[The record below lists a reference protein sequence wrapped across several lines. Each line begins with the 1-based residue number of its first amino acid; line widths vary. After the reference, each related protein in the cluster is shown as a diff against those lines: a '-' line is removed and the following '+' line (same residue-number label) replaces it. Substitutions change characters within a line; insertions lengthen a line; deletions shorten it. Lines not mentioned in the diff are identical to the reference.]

1 MGFADWFAP
10 RVTPA
15 EVRAE
20 VWSLGVRH
28 HGVGGAE
35 AELAAGASDGARAN
49 LLRACVRTLRRG

>member
-15 EVRAE
+15 QVRAE

-28 HGVGGAE
+28 NGEALAGAE
-35 AELAAGASDGARAN
+35 AELAAGAGARDQ